1 MGGVVVLVTW
11 RCTRQVRGAAPL
23 FHGYVIHKGG
33 YAGDLEMVLNRYVLP
48 VMSGMKIQT
57 ATTIY

>member
-1 MGGVVVLVTW
+1 MLVTW